1 MKRGQMP
8 GAGLRSDPVLADAG
22 AGAGVDKKLVAQRF
36 GRHAAEYDGYAE
48 VQQVMAVGLADRV
61 QRHYQGPAAR
71 MADIGCGTGGL
82 AVQLCPHYPAAELTL
97 LDLAPAMLR
106 QAERKLRRHGCPGG
120 QVRAVA
126 ADAEAWA
133 AAQPEG
139 GFDLIVS
146 SAAFQWFNAPAAT
159 LRRLVRLL
167 RPGGLLAFAT
177 FLPGTLQELHAAFR
191 QADAEQGRAPRPR
204 GQAYPSAAD
213 WHGWARDAAGPFLLW
228 EEASCRCE
236 YGSVPE
242 MLAQVRRIGAGNA
255 LAAGASG
262 ASGMSP
268 SLYRRMVQAYQ
279 ERFGGPDGRIPAT
292 YTFVYA
298 LLRRERK

>member
-1 MKRGQMP
+1 MKRSHTMAG
-8 GAGLRSDPVLADAG
+8 GAGNDPAPAG
-22 AGAGVDKKLVAQRF
+22 AGARVDKKLVARRF

-48 VQQVMAVGLADRV
+48 VQQVMAAGLAERV
-61 QRHYQGPAAR
+61 RRHHQGPAAR

-82 AVQLCPHYPAAELTL
+82 AVRLCPYYSAAELTL

-139 GFDLIVS
+139 SYDLIVS

-159 LRRLVRLL
+159 LRRLVQLL

-177 FLPGTLQELHAAFR
+177 FLPGTLHELHAAFR

-255 LAAGASG
+255 LEAGAAG

-279 ERFGGPDGRIPAT
+279 ERFGGPDDRIPAT
-292 YTFVYA
+292 YAFVYA
-298 LLRRERK
+298 LLRREQE

>member
-1 MKRGQMP
+1 MRP
-8 GAGLRSDPVLADAG
+8 GTENDPIAGSVG
-22 AGAGVDKKLVAQRF
+22 AQIDKKLVARRF

-48 VQQVMAVGLADRV
+48 VQQAMAAGLTERV
-61 QRHYQGPAAR
+61 RQHHQGPAAR
-71 MADIGCGTGGL
+71 IADIGCGTGGL
-82 AVQLCPHYPAAELTL
+82 AVRLWPHYPAAELTL

-106 QAERKLRRHGCPGG
+106 QAERKLRRHGCSGG
-120 QVRAVA
+120 KLRAVT

-139 GFDLIVS
+139 GYDLIVS

-159 LRRLVRLL
+159 LRRLVHLL

-177 FLPGTLQELHAAFR
+177 FLPGTLHELHAAFR

-213 WHGWARDAAGPFLLW
+213 WHGWARAAAGPFLLW
-228 EEASCRCE
+228 EEANCRYE

-255 LAAGASG
+255 LEADAAG

-268 SLYRRMVQAYQ
+268 SLYRRMTQVYQ
-279 ERFGGPDGRIPAT
+279 ERFGGPGGRIPAT
-292 YTFVYA
+292 YAFVYA
-298 LLRRERK
+298 LLRRRRNE

>member
-1 MKRGQMP
+1 MKRAQML
-8 GAGLRSDPVLADAG
+8 GAGRGINLVLADAG

-48 VQQVMAVGLADRV
+48 VQQVMAAGLAERV
-61 QRHYQGPAAR
+61 RRHHQGPAAR

-120 QVRAVA
+120 QVRVVA

-146 SAAFQWFNAPAAT
+146 SAAFQWFNAPSAT

-177 FLPGTLQELHAAFR
+177 FLPGTLHELHAAFR

-213 WHGWARDAAGPFLLW
+213 WHGWVRDAAGPFLLW

-242 MLAQVRRIGAGNA
+242 MLAQVRGIGAGNA

-268 SLYRRMVQAYQ
+268 SLYRCMVQAYQ

>member
-1 MKRGQMP
+1 MKGAQTI
-8 GAGLRSDPVLADAG
+8 GAGTENDPTQGG
-22 AGAGVDKKLVAQRF
+22 AGARVDKKLVARRF

-48 VQQVMAVGLADRV
+48 VQQVMAAGLAERV
-61 QRHYQGPAAR
+61 RRHHQGPAAR
-71 MADIGCGTGGL
+71 IADIGCGTGGL
-82 AVQLCPHYPAAELTL
+82 AVRLWPLYPAAELTL
-97 LDLAPAMLR
+97 LDLAPAMLH
-106 QAERKLRRHGCPGG
+106 QAERKLRRHGCHGG
-120 QVRAVA
+120 QLSAVT

-133 AAQPEG
+133 AVQPEG
-139 GFDLIVS
+139 GYDLIVS

-159 LRRLVRLL
+159 LRRLVHLL

-177 FLPGTLQELHAAFR
+177 FLPGTLHELHAAFR

-213 WHGWARDAAGPFLLW
+213 WHGWARAAAGPFLLW

-236 YGSVPE
+236 YGSLPE

-255 LAAGASG
+255 LKEG

-268 SLYRRMVQAYQ
+268 SLYRRMAQVYQ

-292 YTFVYA
+292 YAFVYA
-298 LLRRERK
+298 LLRREQE